1 MTKSNMV
8 KLNDIMSANLKETT
22 KNNRELE
29 ILEKVVLNDEV
40 VELIIRRYSRV
51 LNRKRE
57 PVNNYGKYKNN
68 ILKSF
73 KNKYETNEEFN
84 KMIKK
89 NALDHYYKDV
99 ENERAKRRAYYHN
112 NREKLNNKNKER
124 NKRNREKKNEI
135 IFVDANTN
143 EIVDCVN
150 TNLNLTMNIIE

>member
-57 PVNNYGKYKNN
+57 PVNNYGKYKTN
-68 ILKSF
+68 ILKS
-73 KNKYETNEEFN
+73 T
-84 KMIKK
+84 
-89 NALDHYYKDV
+89 
-99 ENERAKRRAYYHN
+99 
-112 NREKLNNKNKER
+112 LNS
-124 NKRNREKKNEI
+124 
-135 IFVDANTN
+135 
-143 EIVDCVN
+143 
-150 TNLNLTMNIIE
+150 